1 MSVTP
6 GSFGSAPEMKESPEA
21 MVSSSD
27 IIPIDKIWNIIVS
40 QARHGAH
47 DFSIWASRLSDA
59 ERIVGLCVF
68 ILILI
73 CLMVRP
79 SRKPRS
85 EARAGPQFSY
95 ALIIVMIFAFG
106 IGMAFDSSL
115 NIDLLLQKLF

>member
-1 MSVTP
+1 L
-6 GSFGSAPEMKESPEA
+6 KESYEA

-27 IIPIDKIWNIIVS
+27 IIPIDKIWKLIVS
-40 QARHGAH
+40 QARHGAN

-59 ERIVGLCVF
+59 ERIAGLCVF
-68 ILILI
+68 ILILM

-79 SRKPRS
+79 RRQPRRETKS
-85 EARAGPQFSY
+85 GPQFTY

-115 NIDLLLQKLF
+115 NVDLLLRKLF